1 MRITVAQVRA
11 RVETIAKALAA
22 IPPKDVNAPVNDK
35 VFQDCRRLRQ
45 DALDANPDLVRLL
58 PPAFAVQAAG
68 AQIKPHPTWLE
79 LRGYCE
85 RILRALTQTP

>member
-11 RVETIAKALAA
+11 RAKTLAKALAA
-22 IPPKDVNAPVNDK
+22 IPPKDVNAPVDDK
-35 VFQDCRRLRQ
+35 VFQDCRRLSQ

-58 PPAFAVQAAG
+58 PPAFALHAPG
-68 AQIKPHPTWLE
+68 AQIKPNPTCLE

-85 RILRALTQTP
+85 RILRALTPTP